1 MLMSPTRSAA
11 GSRPL
16 ADRTGTPVLPWT
28 SRLLPR
34 VFREQV
40 IVPAYADLLLEEG
53 RIRGFRRLFSRG
65 AFVVEC
71 LRLGLPAWL
80 WWQGRPTRLFGGI
93 AAGVVVFALLIWIVA
108 TNVSYG

>member
-1 MLMSPTRSAA
+1 M
-11 GSRPL
+11 
-16 ADRTGTPVLPWT
+16 ADRPEPPALPWT

-34 VFREQV
+34 VFRERV
-40 IVPAYADLLLEEG
+40 IAPAYADLLLETG
-53 RIRGFRRLFSRG
+53 RRKGLRRLVSRG
-65 AFVVEC
+65 TFVLEC

-93 AAGVVVFALLIWIVA
+93 AAGLVIFAVLIWIVA